1 MSLLNVARHKM
12 GYTRFVCAHHG
23 VWVYIRVVRN
33 EVFLSNCLAH
43 LDSVYVPYE
52 YQNCEVLALATHGF
66 LIGGVDHITGDVMN
80 IRIRY
85 YVKRKYLRVR
95 KSTLMT
101 ISYVFEGEESEFCVR
116 FYP

>member
-1 MSLLNVARHKM
+1 MLWA
-12 GYTRFVCAHHG
+12 
-23 VWVYIRVVRN
+23 RVVRN

-101 ISYVFEGEESEFCVR
+101 ISYVFKGEESEFCVR